1 MKQMNTVTQRQRAEI
16 SGPVAAALLALALLI
31 NAPAAGADVV
41 VSVAGGIGV
50 PGGTASATFSLAGGG
65 GTVATVGFDVRFDTN
80 VLAIQTSNCT
90 LAPRLT
96 ATHTLS
102 VFLPEAGRLRLG
114 IFDLN
119 PPLNSFD
126 DGDLATC
133 TFDISSTAALGDS
146 QLTMVLGPDAVSDNS
161 VPPVVLPSTGANG
174 AITVASVLPTS
185 TVSPTAT
192 QTSMP
197 PTSTPT
203 GTLTNTP
210 GGPTSTPT
218 STRTSTPGGPTITPT
233 NTPPGPATSTPTA
246 TRTRTPTG
254 PTPTNTTGAGGFGE
268 GGGCNIAASG
278 GADVSPLAWLIA
290 PAALLLGR
298 RRGRC

>member
-1 MKQMNTVTQRQRAEI
+1 M
-16 SGPVAAALLALALLI
+16 SGPIAAALLALAVVI

-41 VSVAGGIGV
+41 VSVAGGAGV
-50 PGGTASATFSLAGGG
+50 PGGTASATFSLTGGG
-65 GTVATVGFDVRFDTN
+65 GNVATVGFDVLFDTN

-96 ATHTLS
+96 TTHTLS
-102 VFLPEAGRLRLG
+102 VFLPQAGRLRLG

-133 TFDISSTAALGDS
+133 TFDISATAALGDT
-146 QLTMVLGPDAVSDNS
+146 QLTMVLGADAVSDNS

-174 AITVASVLPTS
+174 AITVASALPTS

-192 QTSMP
+192 NTPVQ
-197 PTSTPT
+197 PTQTPT
-203 GTLTNTP
+203 NTQGQQATN
-210 GGPTSTPT
+210 TPT
-218 STRTSTPGGPTITPT
+218 STRTNTPGGGGPTNTPT
-233 NTPPGPATSTPTA
+233 NTPQGQATSTPTA

-254 PTPTNTTGAGGFGE
+254 PTPTNTSGTFGE
-268 GGGCNIAASG
+268 GGGCNISASS
-278 GADVSPLAWLIA
+278 GADVGPLAWLIV
-290 PAALLLGR
+290 PAALLLR
-298 RRGRC
+298 RRRAQR